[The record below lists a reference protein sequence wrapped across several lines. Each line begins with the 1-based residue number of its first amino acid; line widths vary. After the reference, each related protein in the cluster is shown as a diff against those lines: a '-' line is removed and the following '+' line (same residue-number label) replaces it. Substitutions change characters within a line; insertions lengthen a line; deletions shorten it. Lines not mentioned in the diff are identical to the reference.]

1 MLNQISG
8 QFGSIE
14 QVTNQY
20 FGKQTVKNLQS
31 TSDITFEDVLKQ
43 KQTERVIENSGLK
56 FSKHASARLQDR
68 NIALTEAQNQRLED
82 GVTKAMEKGIS
93 DSLVLVDSLAFIVN
107 VPNKT
112 VVTAMDQ
119 TETDSNVFTNIDGAV
134 IM

>member
-20 FGKQTVKNLQS
+20 FGKHSVKNLQS

-82 GVTKAMEKGIS
+82 GVTKAMEKAKQ
-93 DSLVLVDSLAFIVN
+93 DSNDA
-107 VPNKT
+107 P
-112 VVTAMDQ
+112 Q
-119 TETDSNVFTNIDGAV
+119 TTDSKNDDVEESYRKALEDDNDNNKSEDK
-134 IM
+134 